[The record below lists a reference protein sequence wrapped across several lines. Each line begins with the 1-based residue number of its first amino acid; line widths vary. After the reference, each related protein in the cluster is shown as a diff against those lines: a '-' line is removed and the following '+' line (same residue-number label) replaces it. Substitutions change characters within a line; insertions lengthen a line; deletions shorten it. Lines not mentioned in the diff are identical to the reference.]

1 MVRAMYMPMILNSLF
16 GKHHHK
22 KMRNSLAI
30 LIAAIVLLA
39 SCSEQAGKLRAPV
52 KLNGKYGYIDENGTM
67 VIEAKYEDAMAF
79 IRGSAVVSIKDKY
92 GLIDKNGNEI
102 TPFQYDS
109 IIPFSAA
116 CCIVQQNNKFGFI
129 ANGTGKVLVDPNYDR
144 VYYYTDELCVVEK
157 GQGLGIVNSEGKLMC
172 EPVLQDLQEFNG
184 PCAIVTQYDTT
195 DQLNYLMSIVSGSGS
210 GKAGLIN
217 RSGKI
222 IIQPQYDEIFD
233 DAAHGYYFPLIRDKN
248 INADTLPENSPLFY
262 QGLYG
267 ITDTTGKIIAVPQFD
282 EQPVWGEN
290 FFRVRVNNKYGFADK
305 SGKIVIPAQW
315 EYATA
320 FNEGK
325 AIVSDNGKTG
335 IINTNGEIVQSN
347 LGEGAGL
354 YQFHAGLARCRS
366 NSGLYGFLNDKGERV
381 IPVKFDA
388 ADDFDP
394 EIRMAI
400 VSENGNY
407 GVINTAGQFVIP
419 ANFEFIY
426 YLGRGFYQVALADGQ
441 VGVIRKDGKKILTE
455 SFDEIFYLQ
464 PDFFTVE
471 KDLLTGCFDTTGR
484 EIFPVQ
490 SATPLYFMKGRTEV
504 SKDDKYGV
512 INEQGKLIIP
522 ILYDSIG
529 IYFRGYSTVFKNSKF
544 GMVDSLGKEII
555 APSYDD
561 LHPMINGYAAFR
573 KGKLYGYLNAEGNIA
588 IEPQFE
594 EAAALIDPDRKEF
607 EE

>member
-1 MVRAMYMPMILNSLF
+1 MSLNSLSVI
-16 GKHHHK
+16 HHL
-22 KMRNSLAI
+22 KMRNSLTL
-30 LIAAIVLLA
+30 LIATIVLLA
-39 SCSEQAGKLRAPV
+39 SCSDQAGKLRAPV

-67 VIEAKYEDAMAF
+67 VIEAKYDDAMAF
-79 IRGSAVVSIKDKY
+79 IRGSAVVCTKDKY
-92 GLIDKNGNEI
+92 GMIDKHGDEI
-102 TPFQYDS
+102 TPFLYDS
-109 IIPFSAA
+109 IIPFSAT
-116 CCIVQQNNKFGFI
+116 CCIVQQENKFGFI
-129 ANGTGKVLVDPNYDR
+129 ANGTGKVLIAPTFDR

-157 GQGLGIVNSEGKLMC
+157 GQGLGIVNEEGKLMC

-195 DQLNYLMSIVSGSGS
+195 DQLNYLMSMVSGSGS

-217 RSGKI
+217 RMGKI
-222 IIQPQYDEIFD
+222 IIPPRYDEIFD
-233 DAAHGYYFPLIRDKN
+233 DAAHGYYYPFVRDKN

-267 ITDTTGKIIAVPQFD
+267 LADTTGKIIAAPQFD

-290 FFRVRVNNKYGFADK
+290 FFRVRINSKYGYADK

-325 AIVSDNGKTG
+325 AIVSDNGKTA
-335 IINTNGEIVQSN
+335 IINTKGEGLQSN

-366 NSGLYGFLNDKGERV
+366 NSGLYGFLNDKGERI

-388 ADDFDP
+388 ADDFDA
-394 EIRMAI
+394 ETRLAI

-419 ANFEFIY
+419 AKYEFIY
-426 YLGRGFYQVALADGQ
+426 YLGRGFYQVALEDGK
-441 VGVIRKDGKKILTE
+441 VGVIRKDGRTVLAET
-455 SFDEIFYLQ
+455 FDEIFYLQ
-464 PDFFTVE
+464 PGFFTVE
-471 KDLLTGCFDTTGR
+471 KELLTGCFDTTGR

-490 SATPLYFMKGRTEV
+490 SATPLYFIKGRTEV
-504 SKDDKYGV
+504 SKNDKYGA

-522 ILYDSIG
+522 IQYDSIG

-544 GMVDSLGKEII
+544 GMVDSLGKEVI
-555 APSYDD
+555 PPQYDD
-561 LHPMINGYAAFR
+561 LHPMINGYAAF
-573 KGKLYGYLNAEGNIA
+573 KQGKLYGYMDAKGNVA
-588 IEPQFE
+588 IKPQYE
-594 EAAALIDPDRKEF
+594 EAAALIDPDRRAF